1 MLREDAYER
10 LKESLFSSAIKPGQF
25 VSQKQLAELI
35 GCPLGPTREAI
46 QRLAAESLLQVAPQR
61 GIVVS
66 ELSVDFIREVF
77 HLRSMIEREAIRLFF
92 ARVSASE
99 IEALR
104 KEHEEMQ
111 RRADGGI
118 TEELLKE
125 ALRLD
130 WRFHDCIVGALGN
143 GLIEGV
149 YRANS
154 NRMRLI
160 QSKRGFRP
168 DRLVPTM
175 QEHIAILDAGQREG
189 YQAAVA
195 AIERHL
201 EEARR
206 RSVLL

>member
-10 LKESLFSSAIKPGQF
+10 LKESLFSNAIKPGQF

-77 HLRSMIEREAIRLFF
+77 HLRSMIEREAIRFF
-92 ARVSASE
+92 FERVPRSE

-104 KEHEEMQ
+104 REHEEMQ
-111 RRADGGI
+111 QRASAGI
-118 TEELLKE
+118 TEELLKA
-125 ALRLD
+125 ALQLD

-143 GLIEGV
+143 TLIENV
-149 YRANS
+149 YRVNS

-160 QSKRGFRP
+160 QSKRGFRA

-189 YQAAVA
+189 CQAAVA

>member
-10 LKESLFSSAIKPGQF
+10 LKASLFSSEIRPGQF
-25 VSQKQLAELI
+25 VSQRQLAELI

-46 QRLAAESLLQVAPQR
+46 QRLAAESLLQVVPQR

-77 HLRSMIEREAIRLFF
+77 QLRSMIEREAARCFF
-92 ARVSASE
+92 EQAPGEE
-99 IEALR
+99 IETLR
-104 KEHEEMQ
+104 REHEALL
-111 RRADGGI
+111 RRAEGGI
-118 TEELLKE
+118 TEELLAE

-130 WRFHDCIVGALGN
+130 WRFHDRLVASLGN
-143 GLIEGV
+143 SLIEGV

-175 QEHIAILDAGQREG
+175 QEHLTILATGQQEG
-189 YQAAVA
+189 YLAAAA
-195 AIERHL
+195 AIDRHL
-201 EEARR
+201 EAARR